1 MLVTFVVYVC
11 CLVWFVVWFVVWL
24 VVGWLFEEGKY
35 NDLIEKVAEHALDDK
50 VVAEHHGLHTGN
62 VWRVKGETE

>member
-1 MLVTFVVYVC
+1 LGCF
-11 CLVWFVVWFVVWL
+11 
-24 VVGWLFEEGKY
+24 FEEGKY